1 MANRKRPLIAV
12 MVGNSASEYSA
23 ELIAGF
29 RICAREEDVDL
40 VFLMG
45 PHMPEYCRDILS
57 GSFAWDYTYQFHAV
71 YDYVKLIKPDVLI
84 IHYGSLAIFDSV
96 PDVEE
101 FVSRYLEIPCLLM
114 GDRVDGLGVPS
125 LFSGNYSGMRQ
136 CIEHLVVDHGYKK
149 IGFVGGPKRNFD
161 SKERLRAYKDVLT
174 EHGIPVDDGLIV
186 HGNYSEVVDEQVNY
200 LLDRY
205 PDIDAIAF
213 ANDNMAKGGYRVCTA
228 RDILVG
234 HDVAI
239 TGFDDVEL
247 AKTMEPALT
256 SVSHSSFMYSFQA
269 VQAALKLCRGE
280 KVETTEMKA
289 TFRKRN
295 SCGCSSVTR
304 KAVREKLPA
313 SERASYIEKRVKAM
327 TEELFSSIPYDQA
340 MRKYENVVSS
350 YFQEVVALVY
360 ERAEEEEPSFEMLV
374 RYIKRM
380 CRHPLLAK
388 RVLLEHIEGL
398 LKDLIR
404 LSENEEQRD
413 MLFAIMRVT
422 QQWVYAEDVGAL
434 QSTVVESSRKNW
446 FIPSLTMD
454 IIGGNTDLKGSMLVI
469 LNRLKAMDIK
479 SAYFLYFEEAIQYKK
494 GTELKLPD
502 HMYLT
507 TYYNEMETVCYTA
520 ENMVRIDTSTGISG
534 IIPDDKARYYSS
546 FVLFSGEEQYGMIL
560 CEVEQKDFL
569 FMLIC
574 SMQLGALRR
583 ILRMNI
589 REQQMKQELEEKNR
603 ILNFLSAYDELSQ
616 LLNRRGFMEKAI
628 HAVSNGKGKK
638 ACLLFADVDHLKE
651 INDCFGHAA
660 GDFAIRTSAEYLR
673 NCLPADAIT
682 ARIGGDEFISLI
694 LTERDDS
701 CDILKKRLKKYAI
714 DFNMSCEQPFYV
726 EMSVGAYEFTCGEDV
741 DFEEILRQSDIVLYE
756 EKKRRR
762 SSIKKNIQ

>member
-1 MANRKRPLIAV
+1 MSNRKRPLIAV

-45 PHMPEYCRDILS
+45 PHMPDYCRDILT
-57 GSFAWDYTYQFHAV
+57 GSFAWDYSYQFHAI
-71 YDYVKLIKPDVLI
+71 YDYVKFIKPDALI
-84 IHYGSLAIFDSV
+84 IQYGSLAIFEAVS
-96 PDVEE
+96 DVEE
-101 FVSRYLEIPCLLM
+101 FVSRYMGIPCLLM
-114 GDRVDGLGVPS
+114 GDRVEQLGVPS
-125 LFSGNYSGMRQ
+125 LISGNYNGMRQ

-161 SKERLRAYKDVLT
+161 SKERLRAYKDVLI
-174 EHGIPVDDGLIV
+174 ENGIEIDEGLIV
-186 HGNYSEVVDEQVNY
+186 CGNYSEAVDEQVNY
-200 LLDRY
+200 LLDHY

-247 AKTMEPALT
+247 AKSMEPALT

-295 SCGCSSVTR
+295 SCGCSNVAR
-304 KAVREKLPA
+304 KIACEKLAPQD
-313 SERASYIEKRVKAM
+313 RRGYVQNRVKAI
-327 TEELFSSIPYDQA
+327 TEELFSSVPYEQA
-340 MRKYENVVSS
+340 MHKYQTLINN
-350 YFQEVVALVY
+350 YFDEVLSLVY
-360 ERAEEEEPSFEMLV
+360 ERVEGEEPSFEMLV

-380 CRHPLLAK
+380 CKHPLLPK
-388 RVLLEHIEGL
+388 RVLLENIEGI
-398 LKDLIR
+398 LKELVT
-404 LSENEEQRD
+404 LSETEEQRD
-413 MLFAIMRVT
+413 MLYAIMRVT

-434 QSTVVESSRKNW
+434 QSAVVEASRKNW

-454 IIGGNTDLKGSMLVI
+454 IMGGNTDLKGSMLVI

-479 SAYFLYFEEAIQYKK
+479 SAYFFYFEEEIQHKK
-494 GTELKLPD
+494 GTELQLPD

-507 TYYNEMETVCYTA
+507 AYYNETETVCHTVGS
-520 ENMVRIDTSTGISG
+520 MVRIDTSTGISE
-534 IIPDDKARYYSS
+534 IIPDDRVRYYSS

-560 CEVEQKDFL
+560 CEIEQKDFL

-628 HAVSNGKGKK
+628 HAVASEKGKK
-638 ACLLFADVDHLKE
+638 ACLLFADIDHLKE

-660 GDFAIRTSAEYLR
+660 GDFAIRTAAEYLR
-673 NCLPADAIT
+673 TCLPADAIM
-682 ARIGGDEFISLI
+682 ARIGGDEFVSLI
-694 LTERDDS
+694 FTDRDDS
-701 CDILKKRLKKYAI
+701 CEILKKRIKKYAI

-726 EMSVGAYEFTCGEDV
+726 EMSVGAYEFTCGQDV

-762 SSIKKNIQ
+762 SSIKKNIP